1 MGEREAAR
9 RCSRA
14 GTPGAQAPLRTVQ
27 NRGLQDVVWG
37 TKEQRKG
44 KAAEKRKGEVTG

>member
-1 MGEREAAR
+1 MGGEGGRR
-9 RCSRA
+9 RCSPA

-27 NRGLQDVVWG
+27 KSGLQDVVWG